1 MIAWFAR
8 NGVATNLLFILI
20 IVGGLV
26 AATQV
31 KIELFPEFSTET
43 ITISVPYPGAA
54 PEEVEEGINRRIED
68 RVYDLD
74 GIKRLTSTAAEG
86 FGVVVVEVARG
97 YDVRRVLEDVKNR
110 VDGIDTFP
118 VDAEEPVI
126 EEVLIKRET
135 ISVAVYGD
143 ADEVSLKTVAEQMRD
158 EITRL
163 PGVSQAEVQGV
174 RAYEISIEVDE
185 STLRRLGIRF
195 EEVVNA
201 VRESSLEVPGGSIR
215 ASSGEILLRASA
227 KAETAPDFASIVL
240 RARNS
245 GEVIRLG
252 DVATIRDGFIDEPL
266 IVRFNGQPAAIIR
279 VYEVG
284 DQNPLRISRAI
295 KNYAA
300 NVDWLP
306 GDLRA
311 EAWRDLSI
319 YLRDRLSLLLRNG
332 AVGFGLVLLVL
343 ALFLRPLLAFFV
355 ALGIPVSFLGTV
367 LIMPA
372 FDLTINLVSLFGFIL
387 VLGIVVDDAIVVG
400 ESVFSEFQ
408 KNGPGVEGAIRGTH
422 AVSLPVTFAVLTTIV
437 AFMPIFFLPG
447 FIGKFFFAIPAV
459 VIPTLLWSLVESK
472 LILPYHLSLIRVGKR
487 DRTRIGGLRRIQL
500 FFADG
505 LEWFVERFFR
515 PSLAFGL
522 RYRYAVAAAFVTI
535 LLISVGLVAGNRVRF
550 TFISPVPSDYVATTL
565 EMPVG
570 TPFEMTVATLDQV
583 ESALDRVLADLAE
596 QGIENP
602 VKHHSISIGAVL
614 FEGGGPGGVS
624 SSSNTPEKAEI
635 TIELVPPEIR
645 PISAPEIAK
654 LWRNEVGTLPGVRE
668 LSFGATA
675 AGGAGSPVDVQLTG
689 PDLGQLQA
697 AARDLRERLA
707 EYEGL
712 FDITD
717 TLAEGKDEIQLRIR
731 PEAEALGLRQSDL
744 ASQVRSAFFGAE
756 AQRIQRDREDIR
768 VMVRYPEE
776 DRRYL
781 DSLRDLRIRLADGRE
796 VPFETVSEIE
806 IDTGYASITR
816 VDRRRALN
824 VRADADKAVA
834 DVNLVIEELRTSV
847 LPELAQTYPGIDFQL
862 EGEAREQSDT
872 FGSLKGGF
880 LLVLLAIYAL
890 LAIPFKSYL
899 QPFIVMIVIPFG
911 FVGAVWGHLIIGQDL
926 SILSILGLVALAGV
940 VVNDSL
946 VMVDYI
952 NKRRRNHDD
961 LMIAIREAGA
971 ARFRPIILTSATT
984 FVGLTPILLE
994 KSLQAQ
1000 FLIPMA
1006 TSLAFGILFATF
1018 ITLFLVPA
1026 LYLMLE
1032 DLKSSIHFLS
1042 RRTKSPTVATS
1053 DDPTNHPTP

>member
-8 NGVATNLLFILI
+8 NGVAANLLFFLILI
-20 IVGGLV
+20 GGVV
-26 AATQV
+26 ASMQV

-43 ITISVPYPGAA
+43 ITVTVPYPGAA
-54 PEEVEEGINRRIED
+54 PEEVEEGICRRIED

-86 FGVVVVEVARG
+86 IGVVVIEVARG
-97 YDVRRVLEDVKNR
+97 NDVREVLDEVKSR
-110 VDGIDTFP
+110 VDAIDTFP
-118 VDAEEPVI
+118 VDAEEPLI

-135 ISVAVYGD
+135 ISVAVFGD
-143 ADEVSLKTVAEQMRD
+143 AGEDSLKTVAERMRD

-174 RAYEISIEVDE
+174 RAYEIAIEVDE
-185 STLRRLGIRF
+185 MTLRRLGMQF
-195 EEVVNA
+195 SEVVHA
-201 VRESSLEVPGGSIR
+201 VQQSSVEVPGGSIR
-215 ASSGEILLRASA
+215 ASSGEILLRASN
-227 KAETAPDFASIVL
+227 KAEIAAEFETLPL
-240 RARNS
+240 RTRS
-245 GEVIRLG
+245 TGEIIRLG
-252 DVATIRDGFIDEPL
+252 DVATIRDGFVDDPL
-266 IVRFNGQPAAIIR
+266 ITRFNGKPAAVIR

-284 DQNPLRISRAI
+284 DQNPLQISSAV
-295 KNYAA
+295 KDYAA

-332 AVGFGLVLLVL
+332 AVGFGLVLCVL

-372 FDLTINLVSLFGFIL
+372 FGLTINLVSLFGFIL

-408 KNGPGVEGAIRGTH
+408 RKGPGVDRAISGTH
-422 AVSLPVTFAVLTTIV
+422 AVSLPVTFAVLTTVV

-472 LILPYHLSLIRVGKR
+472 LILPYHLSLTRVGQR
-487 DRTRIGGLRRIQL
+487 DRSQIGGLRRLQL

-505 LEWFVERFFR
+505 LEWVVERLFR
-515 PSLAFGL
+515 PSLAMGL
-522 RYRYAVAAAFVTI
+522 RFRWAVSAAFVAI
-535 LLISVGLVAGNRVRF
+535 LLISIGLVAGNRVRF

-570 TPFEMTVATLDQV
+570 TPFSMTVDTV
-583 ESALDRVLADLAE
+583 ERIEAALDDVVEDLE
-596 QGIENP
+596 SSGIGNP
-602 VKHHSISIGAVL
+602 IKHRSISIGAVL

-624 SSSNTPEKAEI
+624 TSTGTPEKAEI
-635 TIELVPPEIR
+635 TIELIPPEIR
-645 PISAPEIAK
+645 PISAPELAK
-654 LWRNEVGTLPGVRE
+654 RWREAVGTLPGVRE
-668 LSFGATA
+668 LSFEATA
-675 AGGAGSPVDVQLTG
+675 AGGAGSPVDVQLIG
-689 PDLGQLQA
+689 PDLERLQA
-697 AARDLRERLA
+697 AARDLREHLA
-707 EYEGL
+707 TYEGL

-731 PEAEALGLRQSDL
+731 PEAEALGLRQTDL
-744 ASQVRSAFFGAE
+744 ASQVRAAFFGAE

-776 DRRYL
+776 DRRHL
-781 DSLRDLRIRLADGRE
+781 DALRELRIRLPDGRG
-796 VPFETVSEIE
+796 VPFEAVADIV
-806 IDTGYASITR
+806 IDKGYASITR

-824 VRADADKAVA
+824 VRSDADKAVA
-834 DVNLVIEELRTSV
+834 DVNLVIEELRNTV
-847 LPELAQTYPGIDFQL
+847 LPELTRIYPGIDFRL
-862 EGEAREQSDT
+862 EGEAREQEDT
-872 FGSLKGGF
+872 FGSLQGGF
-880 LLVLLAIYAL
+880 LLVLIAIYAL
-890 LAIPFKSYL
+890 LAIPFKSYT
-899 QPFIVMIVIPFG
+899 QPLIVMIVIPFG
-911 FVGAVWGHLIIGQDL
+911 FVGAVWGHLITGQDL

-952 NKRRRNHDD
+952 NKNRRNHDD
-961 LMIAIREAGA
+961 LLLAIREAGA

-1006 TSLAFGILFATF
+1006 TSLAFGIVFATF

-1026 LYLMLE
+1026 LYLMLD
-1032 DLKSSIHFLS
+1032 DLKGLPGKIICPG
-1042 RRTKSPTVATS
+1042 RSPRE
-1053 DDPTNHPTP
+1053 